1 MGIILKR
8 LKIEV
13 KVARRNQ
20 MQIVSRALF
29 CLGLWHFLLHPADG
43 ERLVRGEW
51 YAGLR
56 AVVQ

>member
-1 MGIILKR
+1 
-8 LKIEV
+8 
-13 KVARRNQ
+13 